1 MMAQVRIA
9 YLILAHRQPRHLGR
23 LVEQLDDGNAT
34 FLIHVDRNSDI
45 APFREAVTSKRA
57 AFLPERLSINWG
69 SWSMVQA
76 TLDML
81 RRAQARGTS
90 DYYQL
95 LSDSCYPIKSNR
107 GIADKLAAGTLNY
120 LTINQELDAR
130 NLPSSSGSAPIAGPT
145 SCRREVFR
153 RLHKLSSRLQR
164 RLPARRLPPG
174 LLLYKGWQWWCLSDA
189 CAGYILSYVD
199 SHPEIVRF
207 FRHTSIPDETFFHSI
222 VGNSTFA
229 GTLSP
234 GFAAGTLAGNHYVRW
249 HRGKGAC

>member
-1 MMAQVRIA
+1 MRIA

-45 APFREAVTSKRA
+45 APFRAAVASQRA

-69 SWSMVQA
+69 GWNMVQA

-81 RRAQARGTS
+81 RRANGERQS

-107 GIADKLAAGTLNY
+107 DIADRLAAGTLNY
-120 LTINQELDAR
+120 LTINHELTRQSPFFERVGSYHWPDLVPAR
-130 NLPSSSGSAPIAGPT
+130 S
-145 SCRREVFR
+145 FR

-174 LLLYKGWQWWCLSDA
+174 LRLYKGWQWWCLSDA

-222 VGNSTFA
+222 VGNSKFA

-234 GFAAGTLAGNHYVRW
+234 GFAAGTTCRQSLRPLASRQDV
-249 HRGKGAC
+249 AC